1 MTLDAKIISALRS
14 ADSGISGA
22 DLCRQLGVSRTAIW
36 ARIEALR
43 ELGYDIA
50 ANPHT
55 GYRLLASPDRLL
67 AADLQA
73 RLGKTQVIGR
83 DIRVLDQ
90 VTSTNDV
97 IEQMAAENAN
107 EGLVVFAESQTKGR
121 GRLGRRWSSP
131 SGKGLWFSILLRPN
145 LHPMEI
151 TQLTAATATA
161 LTRAI
166 ANETGLHARI
176 KWPNDL
182 LLDGKKAAGIL
193 TELQAELD
201 RVHHVIIG
209 IGIDVQQAPS
219 DFPAELQKS
228 ATSLKIA
235 LGRPVNRPSL
245 ATAIL
250 RELDRDYARILDR
263 QFKELAE
270 EWEAICGTLGQHVS
284 IEVGTRTLRGRAE
297 ALDPNGALLLRT
309 DHGRLEPVTGGD
321 VLILKN

>member
-14 ADSGISGA
+14 ANIGVSGA
-22 DLCRQLGVSRTAIW
+22 DLCRQLCVSRTAIW
-36 ARIEALR
+36 SRIEALR

-55 GYRLLASPDRLL
+55 GYRLLASPDRLI
-67 AADLQA
+67 AADLHA

-83 DIRVLDQ
+83 DIRVLNQ

-97 IEQMAAENAN
+97 IEQMTTENPT

-131 SGKGLWFSILLRPN
+131 SGKGVWFSILLYPN
-145 LHPMEI
+145 LHPTEI

-166 ANETGLHARI
+166 ANETGLQAEI

-182 LLDGKKAAGIL
+182 LLDGKKVAGIL

-201 RVHHVIIG
+201 QVHHVIIG
-209 IGIDVQQAPS
+209 IGIDVQQSPS
-219 DFPAELQKS
+219 DFPSELRKS
-228 ATSLKIA
+228 ATSLKMA
-235 LGRPVNRPSL
+235 LGHPVDRPSL
-245 ATAIL
+245 ATSLL
-250 RELDRDYARILDR
+250 RELDHDYARILDR
-263 QFKELAE
+263 EFKELAE
-270 EWEAICGTLGQHVS
+270 EWESRCSTLGQHVS
-284 IEVGTRTLRGRAE
+284 IEVGARTLRGRAE
-297 ALDPNGALLLRT
+297 SLNPNGALLIRT
-309 DHGRLEPVTGGD
+309 DHGRLERVTGGD
-321 VLILKN
+321 VLILDT

>member
-14 ADSGISGA
+14 SASGVSGA
-22 DLCRQLGVSRTAIW
+22 DLCRQLGISRAAIW
-36 ARIEALR
+36 SRIEALR
-43 ELGYDIA
+43 NLGYDIA

-55 GYRLLASPDRLL
+55 GYRLLDTPNRLL

-73 RLGKTQVIGR
+73 RLEKPRIIGR
-83 DIRVLDQ
+83 DIHVLDQ

-97 IEQMAAENAN
+97 IEQMTADNPT
-107 EGLVVFAESQTKGR
+107 EGMVVFAESQTKGR

-131 SGKGLWFSILLRPN
+131 SGKGLWFSILLHPN
-145 LHPMEI
+145 LHPTEI

-166 ANETGLHARI
+166 AAETSLRVEI

-182 LLDGKKAAGIL
+182 LINGKKVAGIL

-201 RVHHVIIG
+201 QVRHVIIG
-209 IGIDVQQAPS
+209 IGINVQQSSS
-219 DFPAELQKS
+219 DFPAELRKS
-228 ATSLKIA
+228 STSLKTA
-235 LGRPVNRPSL
+235 LGRSVDRSSL
-245 ATAIL
+245 AIALL

-263 QFKELAE
+263 QFEGLAE
-270 EWEAICGTLGQHVS
+270 EWEARCGTLGQHIS
-284 IEVGTRTLRGRAE
+284 IKVGGRTLCGRAE

-309 DHGRLEPVTGGD
+309 EHGRLEPITGGD
-321 VLILKN
+321 ILILNN

>member
-14 ADSGISGA
+14 ADSGVSGTG
-22 DLCRQLGVSRTAIW
+22 LCRQLGVSRTAVW

-55 GYRLLASPDRLL
+55 GYRLLASPDCLL

-73 RLGKTQVIGR
+73 RLGKPRVIGH

-97 IEQMAAENAN
+97 VEQMAREDIA

-145 LHPMEI
+145 LHPTEV
-151 TQLTAATATA
+151 TQLTAAAATA
-161 LTRAI
+161 LSRAI
-166 ANETGLHARI
+166 ASETGLQTEI

-182 LLDGKKAAGIL
+182 LLKGKKIAGIL

-201 RVHHVIIG
+201 RVRHVIIG
-209 IGIDVQQAPS
+209 IGIDVQQSPS
-219 DFPAELQKS
+219 DFPAELRGTV
-228 ATSLKIA
+228 TSLKMA
-235 LGRPVNRPSL
+235 LDRPVDRPAL
-245 ATAIL
+245 ATALL
-250 RELDRDYARILDR
+250 RELDRDYARILNR
-263 QFKELAE
+263 QFDELAE
-270 EWEAICGTLGQHVS
+270 EWEARCDTLGRYVS
-284 IEVGTRTLRGRAE
+284 IEMGARTLRGRVE
-297 ALDPNGALLLRT
+297 SLDSNGALLLRT

-321 VLILKN
+321 VLILDT

>member
-1 MTLDAKIISALRS
+1 MTLDAKIISALRT
-14 ADSGISGA
+14 ANSGLSGA
-22 DLCRQLGVSRTAIW
+22 DLCRELDISRTAIW
-36 ARIEALR
+36 ARIETLR

-55 GYRLLASPDRLL
+55 GYRLLASPDRLF

-73 RLGKTQVIGR
+73 RLGKPRIIGR

-90 VTSTNDV
+90 VISTNDV
-97 IEQMAAENAN
+97 IEQMTTDNPT
-107 EGLVVFAESQTKGR
+107 EGLAVFAESQTKGR

-151 TQLTAATATA
+151 TQLTAAAATA
-161 LTRAI
+161 LARAI
-166 ANETGLHARI
+166 ENETGLHAEI

-182 LLDGKKAAGIL
+182 LIDGKKVAGIL
-193 TELQAELD
+193 TELQGELD
-201 RVHHVIIG
+201 LVHYVIIG
-209 IGIDVQQAPS
+209 IGIDVQQSPS
-219 DFPAELQKS
+219 DFPAELRKS
-228 ATSLKIA
+228 AISLKMA
-235 LGRPVNRPSL
+235 LGRPVDRPSL

-270 EWEAICGTLGQHVS
+270 EWEARCSTLGQHVS
-284 IEVGTRTLRGRAE
+284 IEVGARTLRGRAE

-309 DHGRLEPVTGGD
+309 DHGRLEPITGGD
-321 VLILKN
+321 VLILDK